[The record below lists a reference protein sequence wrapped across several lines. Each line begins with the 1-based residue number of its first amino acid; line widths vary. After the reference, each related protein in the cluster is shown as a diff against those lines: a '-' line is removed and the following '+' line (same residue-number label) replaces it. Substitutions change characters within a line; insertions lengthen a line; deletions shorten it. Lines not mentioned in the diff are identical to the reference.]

1 MGIAAG
7 GQGLPSRTCPRGSE
21 GCRSSWQHGGTP
33 GEPRE
38 SWGML
43 LSFLPSFPGKSGSL
57 VILPPPAPHVWECQG
72 RMGGNSFPT
81 FAVLLFLFCTVHR
94 SEGSFGLSV
103 GLLHI
108 QGVRRHYHALNQD
121 IRVLNPSPVPDWCG
135 MQLFPCRNPGS
146 QFAVRFP
153 G

>member
-7 GQGLPSRTCPRGSE
+7 GQGLPSRTCPHGSE
-21 GCRSSWQHGGTP
+21 GCRSCWQHGGTP

-43 LSFLPSFPGKSGSL
+43 LSFLPSFLPREIWLTGDPSTSCSTRVGVSGQDGWKF
-57 VILPPPAPHVWECQG
+57 LPHLCRV
-72 RMGGNSFPT
+72 
-81 FAVLLFLFCTVHR
+81 AVPFLHR